1 MNLKFII
8 GAASCGKTSL
18 AQRICY
24 DDIIISLDAFS
35 KSIRTV
41 FPNFQLYSD
50 CISVRPSVNGDIF
63 FDLVSKYI
71 NCFVKD
77 YPDKNIIIE
86 GCHFTPQEIFSEFP
100 NAKIVALGITDKS
113 KALLQIDKKDW
124 MSKLDNSVKLRYA
137 EQIVEYSL
145 RLKNNADNYLYLEF
159 NDIERNEEKCLAYF
173 AK

>member
-24 DDIIISLDAFS
+24 DD
-35 KSIRTV
+35 T
-41 FPNFQLYSD
+41 
-50 CISVRPSVNGDIF
+50 
-63 FDLVSKYI
+63 
-71 NCFVKD
+71 
-77 YPDKNIIIE
+77 
-86 GCHFTPQEIFSEFP
+86 
-100 NAKIVALGITDKS
+100 
-113 KALLQIDKKDW
+113 
-124 MSKLDNSVKLRYA
+124 MLDNSVKLRYA